1 MKYQLLINDSIQ
13 FTHPKKKL
21 PIKLYR
27 IFALEDFEINIKGF
41 KTIVLAG
48 SIGGFIQSEKSLPQ
62 NDSSW
67 VFHTAKVFDNCKLS
81 NSIVRDEAWVFEN
94 SELSGSVVCK
104 KSHIWGE
111 CSLKDTWVDDN
122 VDVHGSCAL
131 TNTEVR
137 NSSVVCG
144 RSIVKNSKLFN
155 GSRIYNSQ
163 VSDTK
168 MFDVSEI
175 KEGSVVENCILK
187 GRTVIS
193 NKIVKNESRQE
204 DIELGV
210 MTGNN

>member
-1 MKYQLLINDSIQ
+1 MKYQLLTNDSIQ
-13 FTHPKKKL
+13 FKHPKREL

-27 IFALEDFEINIKGF
+27 IFALTDIEINIKGF
-41 KTIVLAG
+41 RTTVKSGTV
-48 SIGGFIQSEKSLPQ
+48 GGYIQKENNLPQ
-62 NDSSW
+62 NDCSW
-67 VFHTAKVFDNCKLS
+67 VFHNAKVFDNAKLS

-94 SELSGSVVCK
+94 SELSGSAACK

-111 CSLKDTWVDDN
+111 CTLKDTWVDDN
-122 VDVHGSCAL
+122 VDVHGTCTL

-144 RSIVKNSKLFN
+144 RSIVKNSKMFN
-155 GSRIYNSQ
+155 GCRIYNSQ
-163 VSDTK
+163 VADTK

-175 KEGSVVENCILK
+175 KDGSVVENCILK

-204 DIELGV
+204 DIELSV
-210 MTGNN
+210 MTG